1 MLKMSNV
8 QVFKIVSSNK
18 MYALVNYEEIIDYYN
33 LPFYKKW
40 FKKCPTKEL
49 MEIKR

>member
-1 MLKMSNV
+1 MSNIHI
-8 QVFKIVSSNK
+8 FTMVSDSK
-18 MYALVNYEEIIDYYN
+18 KYALLNYEEIIEFYQ

-49 MEIKR
+49 MEIK